1 MLKSPQTRKRH
12 TGLHVCTH
20 ELKSL
25 RSAELRDHLFSF
37 FFFPCTSGLPARIR
51 EKAALPPLN
60 VSWCLPGCLFWEE
73 IKGEPL
79 PPAPT
84 KGGSRQ
90 RGVGRGERG
99 EGRAKGEGRE
109 ADEWV
114 SAKAGLMGAWI
125 DGFSDGC
132 SGGGI
137 QARVSA
143 GSRLIRHAYVLLP
156 RGYEQSAVISRI
168 TANRFCYRSHWFDY
182 ENPGRQA
189 AKCRVEQ

>member
-1 MLKSPQTRKRH
+1 MCAH
-12 TGLHVCTH
+12 T
-20 ELKSL
+20 SWNP
-25 RSAELRDHLFSF
+25 SAAPSSGSICFLFF

-84 KGGSRQ
+84 RGGA
-90 RGVGRGERG
+90 GRRERR
-99 EGRAKGEGRE
+99 EGRAKGEE
-109 ADEWV
+109 TEVDEWV

-132 SGGGI
+132 SGGEI

-143 GSRLIRHAYVLLP
+143 RSRLISHAHVLLP
-156 RGYEQSAVISRI
+156 RGYEQSAGISRI
-168 TANRFCYRSHWFDY
+168 TPNRFCYLSHWFDY